1 MGSRVG
7 DKVKSERG
15 YNVHTAGQYAKKKK
29 SGVKTEN
36 NRSAKT
42 PVPQRGAGPKGKSAA
57 ESSSAFDTC
66 NGSIDYD

>member
-1 MGSRVG
+1 MAMEEQIKDFLISNEGTAGGKHEGGRTMGSRVG

-42 PVPQRGAGPKGKSAA
+42 PVP
-57 ESSSAFDTC
+57 
-66 NGSIDYD
+66 